1 MKDATSKERER
12 EQTLSYLGQIP
23 NNIHQQI
30 KLAEFSSELIKAK
43 CGLVWET
50 SISGS
55 CSLRWFMPTDP
66 IGRSWMRMVAERIS
80 RKAPLLCRPGRG
92 EQY

>member
-43 CGLVWET
+43 CRLV
-50 SISGS
+50 
-55 CSLRWFMPTDP
+55 
-66 IGRSWMRMVAERIS
+66 
-80 RKAPLLCRPGRG
+80 
-92 EQY
+92 